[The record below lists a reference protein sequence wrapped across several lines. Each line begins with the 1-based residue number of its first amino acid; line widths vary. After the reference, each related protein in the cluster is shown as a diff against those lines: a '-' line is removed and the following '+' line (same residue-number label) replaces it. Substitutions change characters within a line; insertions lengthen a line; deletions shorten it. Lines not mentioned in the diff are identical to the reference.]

1 MRVRCGPPDAPQRF
15 ASKKRDDSD
24 FLDREVKCIAA
35 QIMFSAL
42 FSDAAGHD
50 LQAGRVIERP
60 EDRARVVGDD
70 PASARLK
77 QGGESW

>member
-15 ASKKRDDSD
+15 ASKKRDGSD
-24 FLDREVKCIAA
+24 FLDREVKYIAA